1 MQIQNKKRKNPR
13 YKTEKRPKSPK
24 KDRKARKKTE
34 KPEKRPESPETNR
47 KTRKSRQAGN
57 QRKRAAGRPGK
68 TGKPEDP
75 GKRASRK
82 TRKSKQT
89 GRPGKTG
96 KPEDPGKQ
104 ASRKPGKT
112 GKPGTRENGQAGRPG
127 KTGKPEDPK
136 KQASR
141 KTGKTGKP
149 GTRENGQTGNP
160 GKRASRKPEKTGK
173 PEDPGKRANRK
184 PGKTGKPEDPGKQAN
199 RKPEKTS
206 KPEDPKKQASR
217 KPGKTGK
224 PENQNH
230 KNKTTSHMNRK
241 TMKQILLAWGMSL
254 LPLLPQA
261 GTAQT
266 ARRSITLDEAILLAR
281 VQSVDAAV
289 ALNELKTAYWEYRT
303 FQANLLPEISFTATL
318 PSYNKKYNSYQQDN
332 GAYTYVRNDYM
343 NLSGSISI
351 DQSIWLT
358 GGTLSLTTSL
368 DYLSQ
373 LSGNKSRQFMSVP
386 VALTLN
392 QPIFSVNNVKW
403 NRRIEP
409 VRYEEAKAA
418 FLSAT
423 ENVTLNTINHFFN
436 LLLARERVNISSQN
450 LENARKLYEV
460 AKVKRRMG
468 KISENDLLQLQL
480 NMLNAESA
488 LTDNESSLKNAM
500 FTLRS
505 FLALEGQEE
514 LDPVLPDS
522 IPGGLLNYQDV
533 LEKALANN
541 SFARN
546 IRRRQLEADYEVA
559 KARGNLREITLFAQ
573 VGYTGT
579 DHSFRSSYQHLKD
592 NQVVEVGIR
601 IPLLDWGKRRG
612 QVRVAESNRQV
623 TESKLRQE
631 TMDFNQNL
639 FILTEQFNNQKRQL
653 KIAGEADR
661 IARKRY
667 HTNVETFMVG
677 QISTLDLNDAQV
689 SKDEARQKHIN
700 ELFYYWY
707 YYYQLRSLTL
717 WDFDRNTG
725 IDADFEEIIRRE

>member
-1 MQIQNKKRKNPR
+1 MSISGHSPEELYLIINDLQFWHWICVLPFERTKQNSHLANTEQKNGKIR
-13 YKTEKRPKSPK
+13 DTKQE
-24 KDRKARKKTE
+24 KDRKARKKTG
-34 KPEKRPESPETNR
+34 S
-47 KTRKSRQAGN
+47 
-57 QRKRAAGRPGK
+57 
-68 TGKPEDP
+68 
-75 GKRASRK
+75 
-82 TRKSKQT
+82 
-89 GRPGKTG
+89 
-96 KPEDPGKQ
+96 
-104 ASRKPGKT
+104 
-112 GKPGTRENGQAGRPG
+112 
-127 KTGKPEDPK
+127 
-136 KQASR
+136 
-141 KTGKTGKP
+141 
-149 GTRENGQTGNP
+149 P

-173 PEDPGKRANRK
+173 PETRENGQ
-184 PGKTGKPEDPGKQAN
+184 TG
-199 RKPEKTS
+199 RPEKAS

-217 KPGKTGK
+217 KPEKTGK
-224 PENQNH
+224 PETRENGQTGRPEKASKPENPKKQANRKTRENGQPENQNH